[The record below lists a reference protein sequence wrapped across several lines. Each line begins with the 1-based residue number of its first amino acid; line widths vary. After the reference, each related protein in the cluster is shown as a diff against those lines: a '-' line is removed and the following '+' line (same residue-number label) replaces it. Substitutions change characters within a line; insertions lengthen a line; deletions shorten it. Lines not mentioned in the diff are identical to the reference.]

1 MRFTSSAAPPVHT
14 KALLPGPKTPTGVS
28 VLRTEGC
35 CGRFTHFCPQHPY
48 TGALARAVVSLT
60 VLQEENGLQGT
71 MTTICFTGEKGGK
84 LFRFLT

>member
-35 CGRFTHFCPQHPY
+35 CGRFTHFCPQHLLHWCPSF
-48 TGALARAVVSLT
+48 TLVH
-60 VLQEENGLQGT
+60 EQG
-71 MTTICFTGEKGGK
+71 
-84 LFRFLT
+84 FL